1 MVLNGHTINV
11 APLNDPIVYV
21 VEAMDNSNVETVMVA
36 GEIVDANGQLVG
48 VDVGKSIRG
57 AQAVRKRTHTP
68 D

>member
-36 GEIVDANGQLVG
+36 GEIVNANGQLVS

-57 AQAVRKRTHTP
+57 AQAMRKRIHTT